1 MTASEIVAELKRHG
15 WSDEAIFRLPA
26 PVMADWFRERG
37 HDDVADRLAGTTDF
51 IAARVR
57 DHVWMNT
64 SVDTQIKLWPYIL
77 DVKGAMDDAMRDVER
92 RKLTQKQRQT

>member
-1 MTASEIVAELKRHG
+1 VTASEIADELKRHG

-37 HDDVADRLAGTTDF
+37 HDDVAERLAGTTGF

-57 DHVWMNT
+57 DHVWLNASEQT
-64 SVDTQIKLWPYIL
+64 K
-77 DVKGAMDDAMRDVER
+77 
-92 RKLTQKQRQT
+92 RKLLQFIREVYRQLAFARSPNGA